1 MRYTKFQKIFGVLL
15 AAVLLICTLPL
26 CGFAET
32 EEKELQFHNG
42 KFKILILSDVQDT
55 DTPQKETT
63 ALVEAALDSTN
74 PDLVVLLGDN
84 TAGWWKGVDEAKTQ
98 AAVDAV
104 AKPLDSRGIP
114 FALVFGNHDH
124 EGLCSDENGMT
135 EEEAKKPEN
144 SGKKIVVLLPDTG
157 DRYLSTELFAR

>member
-74 PDLVVLLGDN
+74 PDLVVLLGGRKRHDR
-84 TAGWWKGVDEAKTQ
+84 GRGK
-98 AAVDAV
+98 AV
-104 AKPLDSRGIP
+104 
-114 FALVFGNHDH
+114 FA
-124 EGLCSDENGMT
+124 
-135 EEEAKKPEN
+135 
-144 SGKKIVVLLPDTG
+144 VLLPKI
-157 DRYLSTELFAR
+157 